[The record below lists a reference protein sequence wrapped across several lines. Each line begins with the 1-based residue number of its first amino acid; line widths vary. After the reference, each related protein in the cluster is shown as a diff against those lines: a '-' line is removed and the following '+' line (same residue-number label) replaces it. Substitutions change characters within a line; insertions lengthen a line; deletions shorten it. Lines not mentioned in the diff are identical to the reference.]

1 MTNTTLLKELIAK
14 KGLKLKYVADY
25 LGLSAYGL
33 SKKINNEQEFK
44 VSEVNALCELLDIKD
59 LELKEKIFFVKKDDL
74 KSSSQEE

>member
-59 LELKEKIFFVKKDDL
+59 LELKEKIFFVKKMI
-74 KSSSQEE
+74 

>member
-14 KGLKLKYVADY
+14 KGLKLKYVADC

-59 LELKEKIFFVKKDDL
+59 LELKEKIFFVKKMI
-74 KSSSQEE
+74 

>member
-33 SKKINNEQEFK
+33 SKKINNKQEFK
-44 VSEVNALCELLDIKD
+44 ASEVNALCELLNIKD
-59 LELKEKIFFVKKDDL
+59 LELKEKIFFVKKMI
-74 KSSSQEE
+74 